1 MTEAQK
7 AIWAIVVRNIK
18 ARQEA
23 DNGNANQ

>member
-7 AIWAIVVRNIK
+7 AIWAIVARNIK

-23 DNGNANQ
+23 DNA

>member
-23 DNGNANQ
+23 DDA